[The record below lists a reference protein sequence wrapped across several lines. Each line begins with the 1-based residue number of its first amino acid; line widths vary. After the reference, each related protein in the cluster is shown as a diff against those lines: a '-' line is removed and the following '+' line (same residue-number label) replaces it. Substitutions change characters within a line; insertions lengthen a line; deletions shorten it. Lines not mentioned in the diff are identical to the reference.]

1 MAMAMTSVEHRSPG
15 PPFRYAQASQLN
27 PRSTEAD
34 MAKGQQKSNREVR
47 KPKKSAAQKSAAA
60 GPATVTS
67 TFATPS
73 HKAGKKR

>member
-1 MAMAMTSVEHRSPG
+1 MGVEHRSTSRP
-15 PPFRYAQASQLN
+15 RLYVQASQLN
-27 PRSTEAD
+27 PRSTEAE

-47 KPKKSAAQKSAAA
+47 KPKKSAAQKSAVA